1 LTKISTSII
10 KPSCSGH
17 QASVL
22 KDINNF
28 SNIQENILRHETTLF
43 SEDSIKEAFLSKTR
57 NQEVL
62 VFPENK
68 VN

>member
-1 LTKISTSII
+1 LR
-10 KPSCSGH
+10 
-17 QASVL
+17 
-22 KDINNF
+22 DINNF
-28 SNIQENILRHETTLF
+28 PNIQENILGHETTLF

-57 NQEVL
+57 DQEVL

>member
-1 LTKISTSII
+1 MSLI

-22 KDINNF
+22 RDIDNF
-28 SNIQENILRHETTLF
+28 PNIQENILRHETTLF
-43 SEDSIKEAFLSKTR
+43 SEDSIKEALLSKTR
-57 NQEVL
+57 DQEVL

>member
-10 KPSCSGH
+10 KPSCSRH

-22 KDINNF
+22 KDNNF
-28 SNIQENILRHETTLF
+28 PNIQENILRHETLF
-43 SEDSIKEAFLSKTR
+43 SEDSIKEGFLSKTR
-57 NQEVL
+57 DQEVL
-62 VFPENK
+62 VLPENK

>member
-1 LTKISTSII
+1 MTKISTSII
-10 KPSCSGH
+10 KPSCSRH

-28 SNIQENILRHETTLF
+28 PNIQENILRHETTLF
-43 SEDSIKEAFLSKTR
+43 SEDSIKETFLSKTR
-57 NQEVL
+57 DQEVF

>member
-22 KDINNF
+22 KDNNNF
-28 SNIQENILRHETTLF
+28 PNIQENILRHETTLF
-43 SEDSIKEAFLSKTR
+43 SENSIKEGFLSKTR
-57 NQEVL
+57 DQEIL